1 MKANDINDLI
11 KINNSFKYDKAITVK
26 FNEEQYNKLSEC
38 CQALQIPFSTF
49 IRLIVNN
56 YLQIY

>member
-11 KINNSFKYDKAITVK
+11 KLNNSFKFDKAVTVK
-26 FNEEQYNKLSEC
+26 FNKEQYNKLSEC

-49 IRLIVNN
+49 IRLIVTN
-56 YLQIY
+56 YLKIY